1 MTLIPVFAFHENI
14 PALDTEKEIKKYY
27 TEHITNDP
35 DFQSTVRQQEEAAS
49 KEILG
54 CTLSSAAGRLLQVV
68 NLLKVKWQNV
78 TNIWLILQAACKNH
92 YDVYEFCSK
101 ALSKYITDR
110 ELNGKVVD
118 ALVLS
123 NFGKNIDA
131 NLNSNEG
138 NEHSNTSLPEVES
151 MNEYF
156 GGLPISSLKQK
167 FSNSS

>member
-1 MTLIPVFAFHENI
+1 MIRIFSRLLDNKKKLHQKKFLDAHL
-14 PALDTEKEIKKYY
+14 AL
-27 TEHITNDP
+27 P
-35 DFQSTVRQQEEAAS
+35 P
-49 KEILG
+49 
-54 CTLSSAAGRLLQVV
+54 GRLLQVV

-78 TNIWLILQAACKNH
+78 TNIWLILQAACNNH